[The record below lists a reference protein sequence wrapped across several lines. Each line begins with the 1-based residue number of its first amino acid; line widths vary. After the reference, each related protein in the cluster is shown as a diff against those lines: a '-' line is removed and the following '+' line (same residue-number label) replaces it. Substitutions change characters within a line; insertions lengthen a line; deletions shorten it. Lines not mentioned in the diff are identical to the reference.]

1 MRTRV
6 LLVNEEPAVFAALQR
21 SATGDGRDIETAA
34 DAASAIA
41 RLSRNDVDICV
52 TDLQLP
58 AGDGLQVIEA
68 ARRLTPPVPVI
79 VLTGSGGV
87 RDAIAALRLGAAD
100 FLSKPFHV
108 EALNESFLRVTEEAS
123 AGGPAPPPHPAAPI
137 AEPRGAPRPHRSQR
151 AALIGEHPAMRRVL
165 ERIDQIADTG
175 ANVLIRG
182 ETGTG
187 KEVVARLVHTSSQ
200 RRAAPFVA
208 MNMAAIPEALAET
221 ELFGHEK
228 GAFTDAG
235 RSQSGK
241 FRAAQGGTLF
251 LDEIGDMPK
260 GLQSKLLRTL
270 EERVVH
276 PVGGGEGV
284 PIDVRLVAATH
295 RNLEQLVADGD
306 FREDLYYRLDVLP
319 IELPPLRE
327 RRSDIPAL
335 AEHFRDELNAEN
347 GRSVPGFTPEVLL
360 RLSTFDWPGNVRQ
373 LENTIERLVLT
384 AGNRMIAIDD
394 LPPALRGDVVD
405 VSAGSLDLPESGVDL
420 RMLLSQLEERFID
433 QALLRTGGNKNRAAE
448 LLGMNRT
455 TLVEKLR
462 RRNVA

>member
-6 LLVNEEPAVFAALQR
+6 LLVNEEPAVFAALSR
-21 SATGDGRDIETAA
+21 AADSGGRDIETAA
-34 DAASAIA
+34 DAAAAIA

-68 ARRLTPPVPVI
+68 ARRMTPPVPVI
-79 VLTGSGGV
+79 VLTGTGGV

-100 FLSKPFHV
+100 FLSKPFHA
-108 EALNESFLRVTEEAS
+108 EALNESFLRVTEEAGV
-123 AGGPAPPPHPAAPI
+123 ARA
-137 AEPRGAPRPHRSQR
+137 HRSQR

-235 RSQSGK
+235 RGQSGK

-260 GLQSKLLRTL
+260 GLQAKLLRTL

-327 RRSDIPAL
+327 RRSDIPSL
-335 AEHFRDELNAEN
+335 AEHFRDEINAEN
-347 GRSVPGFTPEVLL
+347 GRHVPGFTPEVLL
-360 RLSTFDWPGNVRQ
+360 RLSSFDWPGNVRQ

-384 AGNRMIAIDD
+384 AANRMIVIDD

-462 RRNVA
+462 RRNIA

>member
-1 MRTRV
+1 MIKGSMRTRV
-6 LLVNEEPAVFAALQR
+6 LLVNEEPAVFAALSR
-21 SATGDGRDIETAA
+21 ATDSDRRDIETAS
-34 DAASAIA
+34 DAAAAIA

-79 VLTGSGGV
+79 VLTGTGGV

-100 FLSKPFHV
+100 FLSKPFHA
-108 EALNESFLRVTEEAS
+108 EALNESFLRVTEEAGVGR
-123 AGGPAPPPHPAAPI
+123 A
-137 AEPRGAPRPHRSQR
+137 HRSQR

-235 RSQSGK
+235 RGQSGK

-260 GLQSKLLRTL
+260 GLQAKLLRTL

-327 RRSDIPAL
+327 RRSDIPSL
-335 AEHFRDELNAEN
+335 AEHFREEINAVN
-347 GRSVPGFTPEVLL
+347 GRHVPGFTPEVLL

-384 AGNRMIAIDD
+384 AANRMIAIGD

-405 VSAGSLDLPESGVDL
+405 VSTRSLDLPESGVDL

>member
-6 LLVNEEPAVFAALQR
+6 LLVNEEPAVFAALSR
-21 SATGDGRDIETAA
+21 AADSGGRDIETAA
-34 DAASAIA
+34 DAAAAIA

-68 ARRLTPPVPVI
+68 ARRMTPPVPVI
-79 VLTGSGGV
+79 VLTGTGGV

-100 FLSKPFHV
+100 FLSKPFHA
-108 EALNESFLRVTEEAS
+108 EALNESFLRVTEEAGV
-123 AGGPAPPPHPAAPI
+123 ARAQ
-137 AEPRGAPRPHRSQR
+137 RSQR

-235 RSQSGK
+235 RGQSGK

-260 GLQSKLLRTL
+260 GLQAKLLRTL

-327 RRSDIPAL
+327 RRSDIPSL
-335 AEHFRDELNAEN
+335 AEHFRDEINAEN
-347 GRSVPGFTPEVLL
+347 GRHVPGFTPEVLL
-360 RLSTFDWPGNVRQ
+360 RLSSFDWPGNVRQ

-384 AGNRMIAIDD
+384 AANRMIVIDD

-462 RRNVA
+462 RRNIA

>member
-6 LLVNEEPAVFAALQR
+6 LLVNEEPAVFAALAR
-21 SATGDGRDIETAA
+21 TAEADCRDIETAT

-41 RLSRNDVDICV
+41 RLARNDVDICV

-68 ARRLTPPVPVI
+68 ARRMTPPVPVI

-87 RDAIAALRLGAAD
+87 RDAITALRLGAAD
-100 FLSKPFHV
+100 FLSKPFHA

-123 AGGPAPPPHPAAPI
+123 VAGRA
-137 AEPRGAPRPHRSQR
+137 HRSQR

-200 RRAAPFVA
+200 RRSAPFVA
-208 MNMAAIPEALAET
+208 MNMAAIPESLAET

-235 RSQSGK
+235 RGQVGK

-260 GLQSKLLRTL
+260 GLQAKLLRTL
-270 EERVVH
+270 EEHVVH
-276 PVGGGEGV
+276 PVGGGPGV
-284 PIDVRLVAATH
+284 AIDVRLVAATH

-327 RRSDIPAL
+327 RRSDIPSL
-335 AEHFRDELNAEN
+335 AEHFRDGLNAEN
-347 GRSVPGFTPEVLL
+347 GRAVPGFTPEVLL
-360 RLSTFDWPGNVRQ
+360 RLSSFDWPGNVRQ

-384 AGNRMIAIDD
+384 AGNRMITVDD

>member
-6 LLVNEEPAVFAALQR
+6 LLVNEEPAVFAALSR
-21 SATGDGRDIETAA
+21 SAEADGRDIETAT

-87 RDAIAALRLGAAD
+87 RDAITALRMGASD

-108 EALNESFLRVTEEAS
+108 EALNESFLRVTEES
-123 AGGPAPPPHPAAPI
+123 GLPG
-137 AEPRGAPRPHRSQR
+137 RGQRSQR

-187 KEVVARLVHTSSQ
+187 KEVVARLVHASSQ
-200 RRAAPFVA
+200 RRSAPFVA

-221 ELFGHEK
+221 ELFGHER

-260 GLQSKLLRTL
+260 GLQAKLLRTL

-276 PVGGGEGV
+276 PVGGGPGV

-327 RRSDIPAL
+327 RRSDIPSL

-347 GRSVPGFTPEVLL
+347 GRCVPGFTPEVLL
-360 RLSTFDWPGNVRQ
+360 RLSSFDWPGNVRQ

-384 AGNRMIAIDD
+384 AGNRTITVED

-405 VSAGSLDLPESGVDL
+405 ISAGSLDLPESGVDL

>member
-123 AGGPAPPPHPAAPI
+123 AAGPA
-137 AEPRGAPRPHRSQR
+137 HRSQR